1 MVVARSGSNICPVGK
16 LQEYMEMAA
25 IDTSSSDRLFRA
37 ITKSKNG
44 EKLRKSGTI
53 SYTRVREL
61 VLEKFAALGYD
72 TASFGLHSFRAG
84 GASLAAN
91 AGVPDRMFK
100 RHSRWRSETAKDSY
114 VKDTLEAR
122 LGVSKCFDM

>member
-1 MVVARSGSNICPVGK
+1 MIWHDVILRKFWPAGPTEICFLHPC
-16 LQEYMEMAA
+16 
-25 IDTSSSDRLFRA
+25 
-37 ITKSKNG
+37 TKSKNG

-84 GASLAAN
+84 GATLAAN
-91 AGVPDRMFK
+91 VGVPDRMFK
-100 RHSRWRSETAKDSY
+100 RHGRWRSETAKDGY

-122 LGVSKCFDM
+122 LGVSKCLDM